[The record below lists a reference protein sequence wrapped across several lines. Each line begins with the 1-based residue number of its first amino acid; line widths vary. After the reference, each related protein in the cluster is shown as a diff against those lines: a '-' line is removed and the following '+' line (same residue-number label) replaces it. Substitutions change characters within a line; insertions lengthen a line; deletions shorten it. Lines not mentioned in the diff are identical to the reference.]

1 MSVAKDVRKSV
12 SDVKPLYALAGA
24 GDLVV
29 ERLRT
34 FPNRVAALR
43 PEVTVDRKELQAKVG
58 QVPGRVVELPVRAQ
72 SKAVELGSAAGEAYG
87 ELVVRGRKVVR
98 AVSRQKATQELKADA
113 ATTVRRTKTA
123 KNTAK
128 GSVTATRTATK
139 KAAQSAAKT
148 AQDAVKA
155 VEAGAGK
162 VG

>member
-1 MSVAKDVRKSV
+1 MSLVKDVRKSV
-12 SDVKPLYALAGA
+12 TDSKPLYALAGA

-34 FPNRVAALR
+34 LPTRVAALR
-43 PEVTVDRKELQAKVG
+43 PDVMVDRKEIQAKVG
-58 QVPGRVVELPVRAQ
+58 QVPGRVVELPILAQ
-72 SKAVELGSAAGEAYG
+72 SKAVELGSAAGEAYD

-113 ATTVRRTKTA
+113 ATTVRRTKAA

-128 GSVTATRTATK
+128 SSATATRTATK

-155 VEAGAGK
+155 VEDGAGK